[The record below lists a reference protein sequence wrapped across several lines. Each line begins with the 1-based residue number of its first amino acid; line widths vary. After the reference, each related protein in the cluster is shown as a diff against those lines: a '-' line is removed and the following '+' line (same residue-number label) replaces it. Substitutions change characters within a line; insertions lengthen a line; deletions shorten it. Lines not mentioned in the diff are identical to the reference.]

1 MGTSYT
7 LSFNQPITTHSPPPG
22 KISPPHPPKIILSL
36 TFLHTY
42 VQNVAFSF
50 EKDLNGQN
58 PFRFPPH
65 KKIPQQNFPS
75 THPLMLFE
83 KHCPI

>member
-22 KISPPHPPKIILSL
+22 KIPPPPPKKIILSL

-58 PFRFPPH
+58 H
-65 KKIPQQNFPS
+65 FPS
-75 THPLMLFE
+75 DFHLTKKSPNKIFHQPT
-83 KHCPI
+83 P